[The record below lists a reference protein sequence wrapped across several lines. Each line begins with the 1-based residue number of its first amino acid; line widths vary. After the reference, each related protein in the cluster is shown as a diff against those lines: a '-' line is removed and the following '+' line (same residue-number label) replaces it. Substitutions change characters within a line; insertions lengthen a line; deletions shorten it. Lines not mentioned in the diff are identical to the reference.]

1 MPIEYVDPAY
11 TSQGCSRCG
20 GIGKREGKI
29 FNCPRCGAVDHA
41 DVNAAF
47 NIALYPS
54 IDQFVVDRDATKGS
68 TDTPGAAIVG
78 DATNRRTPYAL
89 AWGVCQN
96 SPQKT

>member
-1 MPIEYVDPAY
+1 MIEYKARLLGVPIEYVDPAY

-47 NIALYPS
+47 NIASYPS
-54 IDQFVVDRDATKGS
+54 IDQFVVDRDTTKGS
-68 TDTPGAAIVG
+68 TDTPETAMVWMPLTAE
-78 DATNRRTPYAL
+78 PPML
-89 AWGVCQN
+89 
-96 SPQKT
+96 